1 MAVPGRAWWLWFSLH
16 ASVSYFGNKNS
27 MAIAWDLAVK
37 DEANVGYFILSHL
50 ICHILEPSC
59 LPGVE
64 SHTSVANIKFETM
77 KSELV

>member
-1 MAVPGRAWWLWFSLH
+1 
-16 ASVSYFGNKNS
+16 

-37 DEANVGYFILSHL
+37 DVEANVGYFILSHL

>member
-1 MAVPGRAWWLWFSLH
+1 MLK
-16 ASVSYFGNKNS
+16 KNS

-64 SHTSVANIKFETM
+64 SHTSVANIEFETM